1 MRILV
6 LSRMLSS
13 QINIC
18 ILRKC
23 INGLFSK
30 LIGRAFTA
38 AIHLNQK
45 IELNQKKYI
54 LYYAYLNGGRWEE
67 IGSYNID
74 GKNYFE
80 RRWEGPAT
88 VESYKID
95 GNNAEVT
102 LKFPETSIFKEGKQW
117 LVLSIFP
124 YDHFTTGATLLDY
137 MFYVNFQQ

>member
-1 MRILV
+1 
-6 LSRMLSS
+6 MLSS

-95 GNNAEVT
+95 GHNAEVT